1 MYVYLIGGGIDVVPS
16 VSRTTITNDR
26 VILFGAI
33 DGLIA
38 AEYPR
43 REVYCAGDMLMSPAF

>member
-1 MYVYLIGGGIDVVPS
+1 MYVYLIGGGIDVIPS
-16 VSRTTITNDR
+16 VSRTEITCER

-33 DGLIA
+33 DGLVA

-43 REVYCAGDMLMSPAF
+43 RDVYCAGDTLMSPAF

>member
-1 MYVYLIGGGIDVVPS
+1 MYVYLTGGGIDVIPS
-16 VSRTTITNDR
+16 VSRTEITCDR
-26 VILFGAI
+26 LILFGPI

-43 REVYCAGDMLMSPAF
+43 RDVYGAGDTLMSAAF